1 MAATSPT
8 APIDLA
14 LAPPAAATTVILP
27 FTFSAASDRS
37 LGSLLF
43 DYSQFLD
50 ANPDTDLNALAW
62 TLLTRRS
69 VLTHKA
75 AFTAHTTLELCSK
88 LNAEIERRKNGESRA
103 VASRAMTRPKSILG
117 VFTGQGAQWA
127 KMGCDLISSSPTAR
141 QTLDTLE
148 QSLQNL
154 PVSHRPAW
162 SLQAELS
169 ASASDSRIGEAAISQ
184 PLCTAVQII
193 LVNCLKEAGVRFS
206 AVVGHSS
213 GEIGAAYAAGFFG
226 AEDAMKIAYYRGYFA
241 NLAANDGGKK
251 GAMLA
256 VGTSMTEV
264 VEFCELEQFKG
275 RISVA
280 ASNSSTSVTLSG
292 DSDAIDEAKTFYDK
306 KGVFV
311 RILKV
316 DTAYHS
322 SHMVPCSKPYLQALR
337 DCDIQVL
344 QRTGENEECIWFSS
358 VNHGNVVSGGDALK
372 GTYWIEN
379 MLQPVLFSQAISQAT
394 EALGIFDFVLEVGPH
409 PALKGPASQTLQQAS
424 VANKTIPYS
433 GLLARGLNGIETFA
447 EAMGNIWT
455 YFGSSSFVP
464 ASYFNLYHAYTPQPL
479 TGLPTYPWDHER
491 ILWYESRGS
500 RETRLRS
507 DPPHQLLGIVSSD
520 QAEGE
525 YSWRNYLR
533 LNEIPWLAGHKI
545 QGQTIFPAA
554 GYVVMALEASKFVA
568 RDQAV
573 NLVEI
578 RDLKIL
584 QAISIND
591 DTSGAETL
599 FGVKNVKHDEKM
611 DTISANFTC
620 HACLSKETGSLVLV
634 SSGKLLLYLG
644 DPSSCKLPSRSQTT
658 ITDLRDVD
666 VDTFYESLEEVGYGY
681 TGPFRAISSLQQ
693 KLDVS
698 TGVILDANFGEEE
711 TESDKLMLHPASLD
725 AAIQSLFACLGSPGD
740 GSLWS
745 MHVPVGISSI
755 RVNPSMCIERREMRF
770 DAAIVDGVK
779 GILCGDVTLYN
790 LEDQNAMLQMEG
802 IEVKPLMPA
811 TPADDR
817 HLFHELAWGVAEPD
831 AALVYRKTNFSEE
844 EIHKAET
851 LERTCLF
858 YLRQLLD
865 TVTAEE
871 RESSSWHGKKI
882 LDFANGVSGS
892 TREGRHKSCRIE
904 WLDDSLQ
911 EIQLTSAPYA
921 SDVDM
926 QLLHVVG
933 QKLIPF
939 IRGETTVLEHMLH
952 DGLLNSYYQN
962 SELLEYNE
970 YAGNLA
976 AQVAFRYPLAKVL
989 EIGAGTGGVTRSI
1002 LRHLENKFSSYT
1014 FTDISV
1020 AFFEQA
1026 QDTFGADARM
1036 IYEALDIEREPSE
1049 QGFEVESYDLVI
1061 ASNVL
1066 HATKDLDKTMAN
1078 VRKLL
1083 RPGGKLLVL
1092 EAVDN
1097 GAVRV
1102 GFSFCGVPG
1111 WWAAEDER
1119 REALGPLIT
1128 TGQWSDLLLRNGF
1141 SGLDTI
1147 TPGTEDVNQP
1157 VAVFVSSAV
1166 NEQMKLLRDP
1176 LSCAGKKDDIGTVVI
1191 VGGKTSVTAA
1201 LVGDL
1206 ATLLA
1211 RWSMSVVVVESLD
1224 QEANT
1229 FAATGLVHVLNLS
1242 ELDAP
1247 VFRDLTPSRME
1258 AFKSLLN
1265 ISKSF
1270 LWVTSG
1276 ARSQNPYSSMA
1287 LGIGRTLVHEM
1298 PHLRLQVL
1306 DAAETEDLNASLLAE
1321 AFLRIIFVES
1331 WENDIYAKQSLWSN
1345 EPELWLQDGKLSV
1358 TRVVPEKRA
1367 NERLM
1372 STRRTIETGIDTDR
1386 DVVDLIADG
1395 SSYELRKRF
1404 SSSQD
1409 SMEANSDNLLIKV
1422 THSTLLALKAGSAGY
1437 LYLVLGEMAVDGTK
1451 VIALSASIGS
1461 TISTPACWT
1470 LPWETT
1476 KGQEGSTLLRISWD
1490 IIAKTI
1496 LDSASKNSTLVLLEP
1511 EFSLADAI
1519 TKRARFTSINVSFI
1533 TSGIVPENRRGWL
1546 RVHPFSSDRELKARL
1561 LKDVRVFVDCS
1572 AFGSSESQDLSHRI
1586 QCLLPKFC
1594 KKIDASDLYNCSPFL
1609 DSEAS
1614 INAVGDVLRVAAA
1627 NSMSAL
1633 LSSKTSTPT
1642 ETITT
1647 NKLSEVQ
1654 AGDLRPRIVDWTA
1667 DSKLRVRVQSA
1678 EDMMRFKYDRT
1689 YLLIGLSGNLG
1700 RSLCRWMIIRG
1711 ARHVVLTSRNPV
1723 IEQSWLDEM
1732 AELGG
1737 EITVMAM
1744 YVISQCDIPFEQ
1756 N

>member
-1 MAATSPT
+1 MILESHVAATSIT
-8 APIDLA
+8 APLDTA
-14 LAPPAAATTVILP
+14 TAAATTAILP

-43 DYSQFLD
+43 NYSQFLD

-62 TLLTRRS
+62 TLINRRS
-69 VLTHKA
+69 VLTHKV
-75 AFTAHTTLELCSK
+75 AFTAHTARELCSK

-103 VASRAMTRPKSILG
+103 LISRPMTRPKSILG

-127 KMGCDLISSSPTAR
+127 KMGWDLISSSPTAR

-154 PVSHRPAW
+154 PVDLRPSW
-162 SLQAELS
+162 SLQTELS

-193 LVNCLKEAGVRFS
+193 LVDCLKKAGVRFA

-213 GEIGAAYAAGFFG
+213 GEIGAAYAAGFIS
-226 AEDAMKIAYYRGYFA
+226 AEDAMNIAYCRGYFA
-241 NLAANDGGKK
+241 HLARSDNGTK

-256 VGTSMTEV
+256 VGTSMTEAA
-264 VEFCELEQFKG
+264 ELCQSEQFKG

-292 DSDAIDEAKTFYDK
+292 DSGAIEEAKAFYEER
-306 KGVFV
+306 GVFV

-322 SHMVPCSKPYLQALR
+322 SHMVPCSNSYLQALG

-344 QRTGENEECIWFSS
+344 QRTGEDEECVWFSS
-358 VNHGNVVSGGDALK
+358 VNHGKVVPGGDALK
-372 GTYWIEN
+372 GTYWMEN
-379 MLQPVLFSQAISQAT
+379 MLQPVLFSQATSQAA
-394 EALGIFDFVLEVGPH
+394 EALGKFDFVLEVGPH
-409 PALKGPASQTLQQAS
+409 PALKGPASQTLQEIGGS
-424 VANKTIPYS
+424 NKVIPYS

-447 EAMGNIWT
+447 EAMGKMWT
-455 YFGSSSFVP
+455 YFGSSSFL
-464 ASYFNLYHAYTPQPL
+464 ATSYFNLFNAGAPKPL

-533 LNEIPWLAGHKI
+533 LNEIPWLVGHKI

-568 RDQAV
+568 RGQTV
-573 NLVEI
+573 KLVEI
-578 RDLKIL
+578 RELKIL

-611 DTISANFTC
+611 DIISADFTC
-620 HACLSKETGSLVLV
+620 HACLSKDTGSLVLA
-634 SSGKLLLYLG
+634 SAGQLLLHLG
-644 DPSSCKLPSRSQTT
+644 DPSPCSLPSRSQTP

-666 VDTFYESLEEVGYGY
+666 VDVFYESLQEVGYGY

-693 KLDVS
+693 KLEVS
-698 TGVILDANFGEEE
+698 TGFILDANFGDEE
-711 TESDKLMLHPASLD
+711 TKNDKLMLHPASLD

-745 MHVPVGISSI
+745 MHVPVGINSI
-755 RVNPSMCIERREMRF
+755 RVNPLMCGEKRSMRF
-770 DAAIVDGVK
+770 DAVIVDGVK
-779 GILCGDVTLYN
+779 GVLCGDVTLYHP
-790 LEDQNAMLQMEG
+790 EDQNAILQMEG

-811 TPADDR
+811 TPVDDR
-817 HLFHELAWGVAEPD
+817 HLFHELAWGVTEPD
-831 AALVYRKTNFSEE
+831 AALVYRKTGFSEE
-844 EIHKAET
+844 ELRKAEI
-851 LERTCLF
+851 LERICLF

-865 TVTAEE
+865 TVTADE
-871 RESSSWHGKKI
+871 RERSSWHGKRI
-882 LDFANGVSGS
+882 LDFASGVLHS
-892 TREGRHKSCRIE
+892 TKEGQHKSCQIE
-904 WLDDSLQ
+904 WLDDSWE
-911 EIQLTSAPYA
+911 EIQLEGAPYA
-921 SDVDM
+921 SDVDIR
-926 QLLHVVG
+926 LLHVVG
-933 QKLIPF
+933 QKLVPF
-939 IRGETTVLEHMLH
+939 VRNETSILEHMLH

-970 YAGNLA
+970 YAGKLT
-976 AQVAFRYPLAKVL
+976 AQIAFRYPLAKVL

-1002 LRHLENKFSSYT
+1002 LRHLDNKYSSYT

-1026 QDTFGADARM
+1026 QDNFGANARM
-1036 IYEALDIEREPSE
+1036 VYEALDIEREPNE
-1049 QGFEVESYDLVI
+1049 QGFEEGSYDLVI

-1083 RPGGKLLVL
+1083 KPGGKLLVL

-1119 REALGPLIT
+1119 KEALGPLIT
-1128 TGQWSDLLLRNGF
+1128 TSQWSNLLLRNGF

-1147 TPGTEDVNQP
+1147 TPGTEDVHQP

-1166 NEQMKLLRDP
+1166 NEQMKLLRGP
-1176 LSCAGKKDDIGTVVI
+1176 LSYAGKKDDIGAVFI
-1191 VGGKTSVTAA
+1191 VGGKSDVTAA
-1201 LVGDL
+1201 LVHDL
-1206 ATLLA
+1206 KTLLA
-1211 RWSMSVVVVESLD
+1211 RWSVNVSVVESLD

-1229 FAATGLVHVLNLS
+1229 LVSSGLIHVLNLS

-1247 VFRDLTPSRME
+1247 VFGDLTPSRLE

-1276 ARSQNPYSSMA
+1276 ARSQSPYSSMA

-1306 DAAETEDLNASLLAE
+1306 DAAEPNELNASLLAE

-1345 EPELWLQDGKLSV
+1345 EPELWLQEGKLSV
-1358 TRVVPEKRA
+1358 TRVVPEKKA

-1372 STRRTIETGIDTDR
+1372 SSRRVIEESIDTDG

-1395 SSYELRKRF
+1395 SSYQLKKRLPLLQ
-1404 SSSQD
+1404 SPTKV
-1409 SMEANSDNLLIKV
+1409 NIDNVSIKV
-1422 THSTLLALKAGSAGY
+1422 THSTLLALKSGPTSY
-1437 LYLVLGEMAVDGTK
+1437 LHLVLGEMATDSTK

-1470 LPWETT
+1470 LPWEIIE
-1476 KGQEGSTLLRISWD
+1476 GQEASILSRISWD

-1496 LDSASKNSTLVLLEP
+1496 LDSASKNNTLMLLEP
-1511 EFSLADAI
+1511 GVSLADAI
-1519 TKRARFTSINVSFI
+1519 TKRARFTSIKVSFL
-1533 TSGIVPENRRGWL
+1533 TFGIVPNNRQGWL
-1546 RVHPFSSDRELKARL
+1546 SIHPFSSDRELKARL
-1561 LKDVRVFVDCS
+1561 LKDARVFVDCS
-1572 AFGSSESQDLSHRI
+1572 TFGSSESQDLSHRI
-1586 QCLLPKFC
+1586 QGLLPRFC
-1594 KKIDASDLYNCSPFL
+1594 KKIDASCLYSCSSFL
-1609 DSEAS
+1609 DPEVS
-1614 INAVGDVLRVAAA
+1614 INVVGDVLRVAAA

-1633 LSSKTSTPT
+1633 LSSKTSTPPETVTANELSRIQT
-1642 ETITT
+1642 E
-1647 NKLSEVQ
+1647 
-1654 AGDLRPRIVDWTA
+1654 DLIPRIVDWTA

-1678 EDMMRFKYDRT
+1678 EDMMRFRGDRT

-1700 RSLCRWMIIRG
+1700 RSLCRWMIVRG
-1711 ARHVVLTSRNPV
+1711 ARHVVLTSRNPA

-1744 YVISQCDIPFEQ
+1744 
-1756 N
+1756 